1 MPKLRALLLQLP
13 NYSLPFAWPR
23 ENVPLALGY
32 LATMA
37 RKEGPREVEV
47 DLLDPHLADSLGDQ
61 ALLEAVLERDPYVLG
76 LTLYC
81 WNVERAILLATR
93 AKERRP
99 GLAVVVGGPEVPYD
113 NRWIWEAGAFDVG
126 VVGEGERAFNEILAT
141 FAAGRREFESIRGLV
156 LPPSKPGGALRPT
169 GPRDPI
175 LRLDEVPSP
184 YLEGLLS
191 PDRAG
196 FICFETI
203 RGCAYR
209 CAFCYYY
216 KDYEKTQGY
225 SAGRIAE
232 LFAYARRNG
241 VREAF
246 LLDPTLNQRKDF
258 TGFLRSLAAANPG
271 GTVELH
277 SELRAEFVN
286 DEQAAILHE
295 AGMRGVE
302 VGLQSINK
310 DTLREI
316 HRHTHL
322 DKFTRGVRSMESAGL
337 DVRLDLILG
346 LPGDTIEDVR
356 KAVAFVLGQEFRST
370 LQVFN
375 LQALPGTEL
384 RQRAEEL
391 GLVYLPRPPY
401 TVLSTR
407 QMSAADLAEAHAW
420 CSEAFDVSFDPD
432 PPPVLHDGAA
442 DPS

>member
-1 MPKLRALLLQLP
+1 M
-13 NYSLPFAWPR
+13 
-23 ENVPLALGY
+23 
-32 LATMA
+32 
-37 RKEGPREVEV
+37 
-47 DLLDPHLADSLGDQ
+47 
-61 ALLEAVLERDPYVLG
+61 
-76 LTLYC
+76 
-81 WNVERAILLATR
+81 
-93 AKERRP
+93 
-99 GLAVVVGGPEVPYD
+99 
-113 NRWIWEAGAFDVG
+113 
-126 VVGEGERAFNEILAT
+126 
-141 FAAGRREFESIRGLV
+141 
-156 LPPSKPGGALRPT
+156 
-169 GPRDPI
+169 
-175 LRLDEVPSP
+175 
-184 YLEGLLS
+184 
-191 PDRAG
+191 
-196 FICFETI
+196 
-203 RGCAYR
+203 
-209 CAFCYYY
+209 
-216 KDYEKTQGY
+216 
-225 SAGRIAE
+225 
-232 LFAYARRNG
+232 
-241 VREAF
+241 REAF

-442 DPS
+442 ASGGDYLSRAVLDLDRPEAPDAPALAAAGESFARRAANALTVAVRTSDLARDLPRVRAFLAPVTRANPCAPIDLVVEARGALPVRVEDLAALRASATNPDHYLCRYRREAIEEGTVPSARVTVVAEATDADWVRGLEEFVPVYREVELDGSERKAALVEMAGEGGLAVRARPGAETRRLVSTLARFADDDPGAICFRDPGLQAAYDMSLGRDGSATADDRTWSLAG